1 MTEAS
6 KQSEDFIE
14 TMIFIVQTSAFDDPD
29 KNAELQKVK
38 LAGVIQLKK
47 VINSMIEAQ
56 VLDREKSEVVLKHLT
71 SSCMDQHVSGS
82 IEDSIVEIFE
92 SVIYNDLSNQ
102 ENMEGLNSIIFRYIY
117 EGLKSQDKI
126 TSAIGLKII
135 ISIIKITANVDQ
147 MTELSIT
154 AHELIP
160 NIVEYAITTLK
171 DSFNNQDEAGAEMM
185 VAVIF
190 NCVMILNT
198 SIDSVS

>member
-1 MTEAS
+1 
-6 KQSEDFIE
+6 
-14 TMIFIVQTSAFDDPD
+14 MIFIVQTSAFDDPD